1 MHWWLE
7 LPVNKSGRLPSL
19 GTLLALSNHQDAT
32 CHCQGSRDIAALS
45 PSCSLKPHASQTRQ
59 SLGFYLTFWN
69 NLTMSGSSSPN
80 LQVCDM
86 ASLAVR
92 TGWIFWTALW
102 CGAKSIYSLQIRV
115 SSNQVSLRDEV
126 ASPSNNLKHFPPPQ
140 RCPLTTYSEDQYSA
154 TEAATV
160 QVRSIPLSWF
170 LTAQTWPRWSS
181 ALPLQS
187 HPTVLFSSQPS
198 CPV

>member
-1 MHWWLE
+1 MPLK
-7 LPVNKSGRLPSL
+7 PDSL
-19 GTLLALSNHQDAT
+19 WDFTLLFETTWLCQDLPLPICRFVTWHPWLSGQD
-32 CHCQGSRDIAALS
+32 
-45 PSCSLKPHASQTRQ
+45 
-59 SLGFYLTFWN
+59 
-69 NLTMSGSSSPN
+69 GSSE
-80 LQVCDM
+80 LH
-86 ASLAVR
+86 
-92 TGWIFWTALW
+92 
-102 CGAKSIYSLQIRV
+102 CGVVQNPFILFKSEFL
-115 SSNQVSLRDEV
+115 VSLRDEV